1 MRLVAFEVKQT
12 NTTPIVLAFYELCTI
27 LKCSDDGVLHL
38 KESCFWTFSIVRC
51 FPQNTTYRK
60 LDLFPSSGKM
70 KMAPT
75 VLVSSITGPQ
85 SDLRCLYVLLL
96 LTEVVQWL
104 ILRDPT
110 EQGPPSDPVSDT
122 LLFLENIGRWTK
134 SKNLIL
140 YTGCSKPIC
149 YTSAG
154 RGFGR

>member
-12 NTTPIVLAFYELCTI
+12 NTIPIVLAFYELCTI

-38 KESCFWTFSIVRC
+38 KESWFWTFSIVRC

-60 LDLFPSSGKM
+60 LDLVPSSGKM
-70 KMAPT
+70 KVAPT
-75 VLVSSITGPQ
+75 VLGPSITGSQ

-110 EQGPPSDPVSDT
+110 EQGPPSFYLKTETDPVSDT

-140 YTGCSKPIC
+140 YTWCSKPIC
-149 YTSAG
+149 YT
-154 RGFGR
+154 